1 VDARNLPSILAV
13 SRNLGVSYFI
23 SHQSDAQWLDLSLP
37 NMGRQLRSLTNLDIT
52 FRPPT
57 FEDAEEEVLNTQQI
71 QPDGLVQR
79 FWTSASS
86 DTNSASSTIS
96 RSWANALRYSPYA
109 EFEGSTEHAT
119 HGEGS
124 MSASGSSA
132 SEHETLNVVGF
143 GDQVK
148 YLAQAAARRRRFQGV
163 VAPDGDG
170 TEVAYVPAPLFCP
183 SIQGVP
189 ILDLFRRA
197 QHASWSANAEAR
209 TLYDPWNR
217 LAPAEIDTR
226 SPRPTANTAP
236 TAPVTPADRS
246 GAAETEGA
254 TTAASSAAEAPPS
267 DPPSTSPAAPPAFNI
282 ARPRSGGDAPQRR
295 SRRRRRP
302 KRGGAPHG

>member
-1 VDARNLPSILAV
+1 
-13 SRNLGVSYFI
+13 
-23 SHQSDAQWLDLSLP
+23 
-37 NMGRQLRSLTNLDIT
+37 LRSLTNLDIT

-57 FEDAEEEVLNTQQI
+57 FEDAEEEVLNTQEI

-86 DTNSASSTIS
+86 DTDSASSTIS
-96 RSWANALRYSPYA
+96 RSWANALRYSA
-109 EFEGSTEHAT
+109 ASDFDGSSEHAT

-124 MSASGSSA
+124 TSAAGFST
-132 SEHETLNVVGF
+132 SEHEVLNVVGF

-148 YLAQAAARRRRFQGV
+148 YLAQVAARRRRFQGV

-170 TEVAYVPAPLFCP
+170 TEVAYVPAPVFRP

-209 TLYDPWNR
+209 NVYDPWNR
-217 LAPAEIDTR
+217 LAPAEIDR
-226 SPRPTANTAP
+226 SAPPPFVAPPAPTAHAVSAAPSTSAGTTSQAATPSPLSAGGPPNDAPAASPASPPTFALPRPTP
-236 TAPVTPADRS
+236 GV
-246 GAAETEGA
+246 E
-254 TTAASSAAEAPPS
+254 
-267 DPPSTSPAAPPAFNI
+267 
-282 ARPRSGGDAPQRR
+282 PQKR

-302 KRGGAPHG
+302 NRGGTPHA